1 MGGYIIILKKVRK
14 RQILYNITY
23 MWNLKYGTNEFIYKK
38 RNKTHRHR
46 YKLMVTKGEVGWI
59 N

>member
-1 MGGYIIILKKVRK
+1 
-14 RQILYNITY
+14 